1 MEKEKNTY
9 EIPGIPMNENER
21 KTKLLEYLDDEFSN
35 KEEEAYY
42 KKETASYYA
51 RMDTSIE
58 YNGELFY
65 RKIYIS
71 KDEIIERKEIGVFDS
86 SGVYIL
92 PSELRQM
99 GKAGLITVEEN
110 KKGIFKEYED
120 GTVLVHWASP
130 IAGLYNDNQ
139 NNKMKI
145 NEYTY
150 SPMLKRSFSFNPLR
164 FYNKYIAENKF
175 YTDGTV
181 DEFLIKILLD
191 KKDSNKLTDIIYTIQ
206 GNQNRIIRANPM
218 ESFIVQG
225 CAGSGKT
232 MILLHRLSYL
242 KFNNKLPIYEKI
254 KIITPN
260 HLFSNFIEDL
270 TRDLSIENIEQ
281 ITIIDYYKAL
291 NKFYIERYNKIEEID
306 YDFFKKQREHFREKF
321 NNRSIFDEHESIG
334 NIYSDKMLDMV
345 KDEYNKLI
353 GFYNIELKKNDIEVQ
368 NIYSN
373 NQIYLEQ
380 IIKNISGK
388 IENTVRTIKNIDEYS
403 KYGRNRIND
412 IGRILNNL
420 SRERIKN
427 NHDIEDLINKCRNIE
442 NEKQRQINKNKIKL
456 KNAEIIPLSK
466 KYKDIRIPKRE
477 KIEETQSYIDLKNKI
492 KKMHIL
498 INEANKVKMQNNQ
511 EILQI
516 IAECKTLENE
526 RNTKIKKK
534 KMIFEISRNN
544 SIFNQY
550 SEMINIKHEQIRNLK
565 VRQAKISE
573 KQMERTKELNELI
586 RKLKECKMTKQEEVK
601 KNRRIVV
608 LRQPRIMS
616 IIDEYNKIL
625 NIEYDKGRELKQRQ
639 INNLNEEKLK
649 NNEIEEI
656 NRKLAE
662 YGKEKA
668 TFQIKLD
675 NYKVLKDNIINDVYF
690 TINIYEKII
699 GKIKERFGFIAPQ
712 NTYSKIDLVILLY
725 INYLHIG
732 ELINSDKLLCI
743 DEAQDYSEIEFVI
756 LRKINKNVIINLYG
770 DTNQSIYKNGIYN
783 WDNLA
788 KKLNLNKYVLNEN
801 YRNPTEITNYCNQ
814 KFRYNILA
822 MGLSIKSVEMIRKNQ
837 INEII
842 IRKIKENKRIAIIS
856 KENMEEKIC
865 NHLVTYCDIQEA
877 KGIEYNTVIVN
888 ENGMSQN
895 EKYIAY
901 TRALG
906 ELYIVNSQKNF
917 V

>member
-1 MEKEKNTY
+1 MQ
-9 EIPGIPMNENER
+9 
-21 KTKLLEYLDDEFSN
+21 KLF
-35 KEEEAYY
+35 
-42 KKETASYYA
+42 
-51 RMDTSIE
+51 
-58 YNGELFY
+58 
-65 RKIYIS
+65 
-71 KDEIIERKEIGVFDS
+71 
-86 SGVYIL
+86 
-92 PSELRQM
+92 Q
-99 GKAGLITVEEN
+99 
-110 KKGIFKEYED
+110 
-120 GTVLVHWASP
+120 
-130 IAGLYNDNQ
+130 
-139 NNKMKI
+139 
-145 NEYTY
+145 
-150 SPMLKRSFSFNPLR
+150 
-164 FYNKYIAENKF
+164 
-175 YTDGTV
+175 
-181 DEFLIKILLD
+181 
-191 KKDSNKLTDIIYTIQ
+191 
-206 GNQNRIIRANPM
+206 
-218 ESFIVQG
+218 
-225 CAGSGKT
+225 
-232 MILLHRLSYL
+232 
-242 KFNNKLPIYEKI
+242 
-254 KIITPN
+254 
-260 HLFSNFIEDL
+260 
-270 TRDLSIENIEQ
+270 
-281 ITIIDYYKAL
+281 
-291 NKFYIERYNKIEEID
+291 
-306 YDFFKKQREHFREKF
+306 
-321 NNRSIFDEHESIG
+321 
-334 NIYSDKMLDMV
+334 
-345 KDEYNKLI
+345 
-353 GFYNIELKKNDIEVQ
+353 
-368 NIYSN
+368 
-373 NQIYLEQ
+373 
-380 IIKNISGK
+380 
-388 IENTVRTIKNIDEYS
+388 
-403 KYGRNRIND
+403 
-412 IGRILNNL
+412 
-420 SRERIKN
+420 
-427 NHDIEDLINKCRNIE
+427 
-442 NEKQRQINKNKIKL
+442 
-456 KNAEIIPLSK
+456 
-466 KYKDIRIPKRE
+466 YKDIRIPKRE